1 MEYRSLTVDEITQLE
16 RHGCRA
22 DDWSRIGVVEE
33 FTPTHIYNVEM
44 HGDVRLGVYDKSIE
58 TEPGLR
64 RHSGIRN
71 AVLAD
76 VTIGD
81 NCLIDNIGCHIS
93 GYTIGDDCCIVNVG
107 RMAADAGASF
117 GRGTTIAVMNEA
129 GQGNVVLYDGLTS
142 QMAALMV
149 SEGVR
154 PEVTAETPS
163 VLVGDRAKIT
173 GTREIVNTVVAADAE
188 INGASRLSDCTVGE
202 AYIGT
207 DVICESTI
215 VSRGASV
222 VDGARLYSCFV
233 GEASHIGRG
242 FTAESSLFFANCHME
257 GGEAVA
263 AFCGPFS
270 VSHHKASLLIGGMY
284 SMYNAGSA
292 TNFSNHAYK
301 TGPIHSG
308 TLGRGAKTASGAHIV
323 WPATIGA
330 FTVCLGKIDD
340 HPDTSLLPFSYLFGS
355 AEGTIAV
362 PGCNAATAGTQRD
375 TSKWERRDMRPSG
388 AGRDIVNFDWL
399 NPAVVQCVIDGRR
412 LLQRLQAEQGPADEY
427 TVGPVR
433 IRHSSLVKGIDRYD
447 MLVKMFFSAAIA
459 DHEATLP
466 AAIAGTGAWTDLA
479 GLVAP
484 QSEVQRLVDDI
495 SEGGLTDAEVIEHR
509 LAALHALYGEY
520 KWSYAYSAMLNYYG
534 LDTLTPADI
543 ETIAAEGETARQ
555 RWLAAAEADARRD
568 RAMAGMD

>member
-1 MEYRSLTVDEITQLE
+1 MEYRSLTVDEIARLE
-16 RHGCRA
+16 RNGCRA

-33 FTPTHIYNVEM
+33 FTPVYIYNVEM
-44 HGDVRLGVYDKSIE
+44 HGEVRLGATDKSVE
-58 TEPGLR
+58 VEGGMY

-71 AVLAD
+71 AVLCD

-81 NCLIDNIGCHIS
+81 DCLIDNIGCHIC

-107 RMAADAGASF
+107 RMAADGGATY
-117 GRGTTIAVMNEA
+117 GQGTTIAVMNE
-129 GQGNVVLYDGLTS
+129 GGESNIVLYDGLTA
-142 QMAALMV
+142 QMAALMA
-149 SEGVR
+149 SEGVK
-154 PEVTAETPS
+154 PAITPTVPS
-163 VLVGDRAKIT
+163 RLIGDRAKISN
-173 GTREIVNTVVAADAE
+173 TREIVNTIVAADAE

-202 AYIGT
+202 AYIGN

-215 VSRGASV
+215 VSTGASV
-222 VDGARLYSCFV
+222 SGGAKLYSCFV
-233 GEASHIGRG
+233 GEACHIGRG
-242 FTAESSLFFANCHME
+242 FSAENSLFFANSHLDN
-257 GGEAVA
+257 GEAAA
-263 AFCGPFS
+263 AFCGPFT
-270 VSHHKASLLIGGMY
+270 VSHHKASLLIGGMF

-292 TNFSNHAYK
+292 TNYSNHAYK
-301 TGPIHSG
+301 TGPIHCG
-308 TLGRGAKTASGAHIV
+308 VLGRGSKTASGAHIV

-355 AEGTIAV
+355 PQGTIAV
-362 PGCNAATAGTQRD
+362 PGCNAATAGTARD
-375 TSKWERRDMRPSG
+375 ISKWGRRDMRPLT
-388 AGRDIVNFDWL
+388 ARHDIINLDWL
-399 NPAVVQCVIDGRR
+399 NPCVVQSVIDGRR
-412 LLQRLQAEQGPADEY
+412 LLLRLQAEQGPADEY

-495 SEGGLTDAEVIEHR
+495 NEGGLTDAEVIEHR

-568 RAMAGMD
+568 RAMAGTD